1 MRFICPKCFGFF
13 AAPLFSPAFLLKYS
27 VISSNI
33 NMLTDYGGSMKPFLF
48 LKSRILGLGQTNWAD
63 KSLKFEFWS
72 WEISKDFERLKSC
85 HIKGSEMSL
94 EAQIRLHFA
103 ILAFR
108 ATSSCYLRWVEPSKI
123 SQIQIQVRENN
134 KVHLFEEMHQYSCN
148 KITTTW
154 IQIFR
159 QNWNVFFSN
168 ASHWIM
174 I

>member
-1 MRFICPKCFGFF
+1 MKKRASKVAHNRPRPFYFTVQPRPT
-13 AAPLFSPAFLLKYS
+13 AHSPELIFHIMKSWDQTSVLLS
-27 VISSNI
+27 V
-33 NMLTDYGGSMKPFLF
+33 
-48 LKSRILGLGQTNWAD
+48 D

-159 QNWNVFFSN
+159 QNWNVFPK
-168 ASHWIM
+168 M
-174 I
+174 IAIRSYSF